1 MGGRTKSKRSK
12 RSRKSK
18 KMVQR
23 GGFMNLET
31 LYKAIG
37 MRSST
42 DEKKAINAVNDLKK
56 LYQGLSFD
64 QYGEEDKT
72 KMVDMQKKILA
83 AIGKT
88 NGDLV
93 EIGEDI
99 AKLDALMKEAK
110 SKPKPAV
117 YKTKANPTPENL
129 AVVTPTVK
137 PEAEPKA
144 EPKAESKAESDPT
157 PKVEG
162 ETRNL
167 LDAPEAASP
176 VSSPVPSST
185 SNEAKTGGK
194 KSKKHRG
201 KRKGRKTRA
210 KKSKKYPR
218 AKKHYN
224 QKGGQKSQGCSPM
237 ITPAKV
243 SPFQG
248 FAWKGGNVKTWPGVG
263 GVDGASNFYSPNQYN
278 NQPDRY
284 PDMVSG
290 IYTQ

>member
-1 MGGRTKSKRSK
+1 MNKSKRSK

-31 LYKAIG
+31 LYKVIG

-42 DEKKAINAVNDLKK
+42 DEKKVINAVNDLKK

-72 KMVDMQKKILA
+72 KMVDMQKKFLR
-83 AIGKT
+83 
-88 NGDLV
+88 NWQNERDLV

-110 SKPKPAV
+110 SKLKPAV

-137 PEAEPKA
+137 PEPEP
-144 EPKAESKAESDPT
+144 EPKAESDPA

-162 ETRNL
+162 EQ
-167 LDAPEAASP
+167 E
-176 VSSPVPSST
+176 T
-185 SNEAKTGGK
+185 S
-194 KSKKHRG
+194 
-201 KRKGRKTRA
+201 
-210 KKSKKYPR
+210 
-218 AKKHYN
+218 
-224 QKGGQKSQGCSPM
+224 
-237 ITPAKV
+237 
-243 SPFQG
+243 
-248 FAWKGGNVKTWPGVG
+248 
-263 GVDGASNFYSPNQYN
+263 
-278 NQPDRY
+278 
-284 PDMVSG
+284 
-290 IYTQ
+290 

>member
-1 MGGRTKSKRSK
+1 
-12 RSRKSK
+12 
-18 KMVQR
+18 
-23 GGFMNLET
+23 MNLET

-56 LYQGLSFD
+56 LYEGLSFD

-83 AIGKT
+83 AINKT

-129 AVVTPTVK
+129 AVVTPTIK
-137 PEAEPKA
+137 P
-144 EPKAESKAESDPT
+144 EPKAESKPEAEAKAEAEDEP
-157 PKVEG
+157 
-162 ETRNL
+162 RNL
-167 LDAPEAASP
+167 LDDGTPKDVSP
-176 VSSPVPSST
+176 VSSPVSSPPS
-185 SNEAKTGGK
+185 NDAKTGGK

-218 AKKHYN
+218 SKKHYN

-243 SPFQG
+243 SPYQG

-263 GVDGASNFYSPNQYN
+263 GVAGASNFYSPNQYN

>member
-1 MGGRTKSKRSK
+1 MSRKTKNRRSK

-18 KMVQR
+18 RMVQR

-56 LYQGLSFD
+56 LYEGLSFD

-72 KMVDMQKKILA
+72 KMVDVQKKILA
-83 AIGKT
+83 AINKT

-129 AVVTPTVK
+129 AVVTPTIK
-137 PEAEPKA
+137 P
-144 EPKAESKAESDPT
+144 ESKAESKPEAKAEDE

-176 VSSPVPSST
+176 VSSPVSSPPS
-185 SNEAKTGGK
+185 NDAKTGGK
-194 KSKKHRG
+194 KSKRHRG
-201 KRKGRKTRA
+201 KRRGRKTRA

-218 AKKHYN
+218 SKKHYN